1 MRSFNPLSW
10 IRHFHI
16 TNENKYKI
24 NQKRREFCQKSLFL
38 VKPTWNLRL
47 PWQHQKWS
55 THCWHDEMRTAKYRG
70 RQGHAVIGNFKN
82 NLHWGVPWI
91 FRNITVTQGWL
102 LREDNL
108 TGQRHDKLKA
118 NNCNREQLFRPC
130 WTSSAPWQDPGDG
143 LTFHYIAWDC

>member
-1 MRSFNPLSW
+1 MKSEVAMATSKMIHTLLTYQPLSQLFATD
-10 IRHFHI
+10 RPTHHRE
-16 TNENKYKI
+16 TEGDGG
-24 NQKRREFCQKSLFL
+24 KRNILCGWSPGRWE
-38 VKPTWNLRL
+38 L
-47 PWQHQKWS
+47 PS
-55 THCWHDEMRTAKYRG
+55 TEDG
-70 RQGHAVIGNFKN
+70 RDAVIGNFKN